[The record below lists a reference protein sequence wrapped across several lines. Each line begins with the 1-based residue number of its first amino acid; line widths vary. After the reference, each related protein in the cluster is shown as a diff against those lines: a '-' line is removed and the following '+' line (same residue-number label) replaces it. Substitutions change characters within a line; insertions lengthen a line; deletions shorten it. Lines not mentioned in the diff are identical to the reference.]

1 MATLWGWSLRFYYRI
16 DLYFYY
22 FTMSEPTGIPDMSE
36 NVQAG
41 HERVKETIFSHT
53 CISCD
58 PAVFIL
64 DPVREAEAFREI
76 LK

>member
-1 MATLWGWSLRFYYRI
+1 
-16 DLYFYY
+16 
-22 FTMSEPTGIPDMSE
+22 MSDTPLGTPEMQGTIAPNET
-36 NVQAG
+36 VQ
-41 HERVKETIFSHT
+41 ETTFSHK
-53 CISCD
+53 CFSCD